1 VGDTKLEQEGAEA
14 RQVPEALTAAVDRS
28 TPQRLTL
35 VSETAHAAY
44 VTRSLQFPGR
54 AGVKPWRRRGWLV
67 RRMLLGADIAGLTAA
82 FFLAEQLVRHTG
94 GPDRL
99 DRLGGPDERVFF
111 LLSLPIWVIV
121 ANLAG
126 LYDRDGERTDHST
139 ADDIVGVFIVV
150 TLASWVVFAT
160 GWITFLIRPDP
171 PKLVTFWGLAIG
183 FIVCFRILARS
194 LSKRSPMYLQNT
206 IIVGAGDVGQLIAR
220 KFLNHPE
227 YGINL
232 VGFVDA
238 LPKERRD
245 DLGHLT
251 LLGPPEELPRLVEL
265 FDIERVLLAFS
276 NESDHEKL
284 GLIRGLEM
292 LNVQIDVVP
301 RLFEIVGP
309 KVGIH
314 TVEGLPL
321 VGIPPPRLSRLSRGV
336 KRAFDIVLSVFGLV
350 ATLPLF
356 AYIAWRVRR
365 DSPGPVFYRQTRL
378 GMNMR
383 PFTMLKFRTMYVDTD
398 DSTHREYIRS
408 TMSSQAVPTE
418 NGLYKLERPDAVTPF
433 GRWLRK
439 TSLDELPQLLN
450 VLRGTM
456 SMVGPRPCIPYETDN
471 FAPHQFDRFLVPA
484 GVTGL
489 WQATARAHATFGE
502 ALDMDVAYARGWSLG
517 LDLRLLCRTPLAV
530 LRQRGVA

>member
-1 VGDTKLEQEGAEA
+1 
-14 RQVPEALTAAVDRS
+14 
-28 TPQRLTL
+28 
-35 VSETAHAAY
+35 
-44 VTRSLQFPGR
+44 
-54 AGVKPWRRRGWLV
+54 
-67 RRMLLGADIAGLTAA
+67 LLGADLAGLTAA
-82 FFLAEQLVRHTG
+82 FFLSERLVSHTPG
-94 GPDRL
+94 IDRV
-99 DRLGGPDERVFF
+99 DPTSERVFF

-139 ADDIVGVFIVV
+139 ADDIVGVFVV
-150 TLASWVVFAT
+150 ITVATWVLFAT
-160 GWITFLIRPDP
+160 AWMTHLVLPDP
-171 PKLVTFWGLAIG
+171 AKLVTFWSLAIG
-183 FIVCFRILARS
+183 FVVAFRIVARS
-194 LSKRSPMYLQNT
+194 LSKRSSLYLQNT

-238 LPKERRD
+238 LPKERRE

-265 FDIERVLLAFS
+265 FDVERVLLAFS
-276 NESDHEKL
+276 NESDREKL
-284 GLIRGLEM
+284 AMVRDLEM

-321 VGIPPPRLSRLSRGV
+321 VGISPPRLSRGSRAV
-336 KRAFDIVLSVFGLV
+336 KRAFDIVLSGVVLLL
-350 ATLPLF
+350 TLPLF
-356 AYIAWRVRR
+356 AYIAWRVRH
-365 DSPGPVFYRQTRL
+365 DSPGPIFYRQTRL
-378 GMNMR
+378 GLNMR

-398 DSTHREYIRS
+398 DSLHREYIRS
-408 TMSSQAVPTE
+408 TMSSRALPTG
-418 NGLYKLERPDAVTPF
+418 NGLYKLERPDAITPF

-439 TSLDELPQLLN
+439 SSLDELPQLLN

-456 SMVGPRPCIPYETDN
+456 SLVGPRPCIPYETDN

-530 LRQRGVA
+530 LRQRGVV